1 MVSTFAPFIIS
12 VLVTSLFCVTARKP
26 FGKCI
31 VPALFTMSVVMYLSQ
46 YLLGSF
52 QPGVYA
58 LYLMALLPI
67 PLFFVRNGG
76 PSANKDYILTGGF
89 FAYIGCLLVISL
101 MDAGRA
107 LYNWDELM
115 HWGKMV
121 KEMMRL
127 DRFYCVTESTLYRH
141 KDYPPFIALFEYAW
155 CRLGG
160 KYSEPHVAQSIHL
173 LGVTMIA
180 PYLFEQFPLKKKNII
195 TAVEFIVK
203 GALAAVLVL
212 VLCSFCD
219 PNTDLNSIYEDITI
233 ALMFSY
239 SALLIYGKEYR
250 TKWGK
255 FAYALSLVAL
265 IGTKQI
271 GIAYIGLS
279 LLYLFMSAVVLGK
292 DKEETKESAI
302 DAGAAGDKKDSV
314 DACVTASTEKK
325 HGLICAVIAVAAAG
339 AYYISW
345 NLVTARY
352 PINRQFELGSNI
364 SVKAF
369 LKILADSSDRV
380 HRDMLKR
387 FIFALFERNIACGPI
402 TITYF
407 TSLLIVLLI
416 LAALAYWCRNRF
428 TRRDWLSL
436 GAVFLV
442 GEGGYALMMLM
453 LYELCFETEEME
465 GMHSFARYM
474 GSYFL
479 AELMLLAA
487 IAVLLLGRK
496 NPIWQKA
503 RYMLAVTAIATVLV
517 VPGKMSFLVPQGIH
531 GDRLY
536 DTRQNGI
543 YISEHVPEG
552 SSIYLAYERTQGDLE
567 QIRYSYFVD
576 GSSIDHSYYNLAE
589 NNIKNLD
596 LAQVE
601 NTLLQDDY
609 LYTLKTTKG
618 IRKVLSAYYD
628 GEKIKNYTLYRI
640 EEAGGKP
647 VLVDVTD

>member
-12 VLVTSLFCVTARKP
+12 VLITCLFCVIARKP

-31 VPALFTMSVVMYLSQ
+31 VLALFTMSVVMYLSQ
-46 YLLGSF
+46 YLLGTF
-52 QPGVYA
+52 KPGVYA
-58 LYLMALLPI
+58 LCLMALLPI

-76 PSANKDYILTGGF
+76 PAANRDYILTGGF
-89 FAYIGCLLVISL
+89 FAYVGCLLVISL

-180 PYLFEQFPLKKKNII
+180 PYLFEQFPLPKKNIL
-195 TAVEFIVK
+195 TAAEFICK

-239 SALLIYGKEYR
+239 SALLVYGKEYR
-250 TKWGK
+250 TRWGK

-279 LLYLFMSAVVLGK
+279 LLYLILSAVLLSRDAAEEK
-292 DKEETKESAI
+292 D
-302 DAGAAGDKKDSV
+302 GATVS
-314 DACVTASTEKK
+314 VTAVAERK
-325 HGLICAVIAVAAAG
+325 HGVFCAVIAAAAAG

-352 PINRQFELGSNI
+352 PMGRQFELGSNI
-364 SVKAF
+364 SVKEF

-416 LAALAYWCRNRF
+416 LAALAYWYRDKF
-428 TRRDWLSL
+428 PRRDRLSL
-436 GAVFLV
+436 GTVFLV

-487 IAVLLLGRK
+487 IAVLLPGKK
-496 NPIWQKA
+496 NPIWRRT
-503 RYMLAVTAIATVLV
+503 RYMLAVTAIAAVLV

-543 YISEHVPEG
+543 YISDHVPEG
-552 SSIYLAYERTQGDLE
+552 SSVYLAYERTQGDLE

-576 GSSIDHSYYNLAE
+576 GSNIDHSYYNLEE

-596 LAQVE
+596 LAEVE
-601 NTLLQDDY
+601 KTLLMDDY
-609 LYTLKTTKG
+609 LYTLKATKG
-618 IRKVLSAYYD
+618 IRTVLSAYYD
-628 GEKIKNYTLYRI
+628 GGKIKSYTLYRI
-640 EEAGGKP
+640 EEADGRP